1 MGTRQLWQLPVFI
14 GSICFLTLLYSREK
28 LIHVHMDDLH
38 KLILYLFRFGVNY
51 SVVVADGLAPFVGK
65 RNGQLLFQVIQH
77 QYRQTAALYL
87 LRIGVKDFLFKM
99 EALVAE
105 LGGTGA
111 DGNPV
116 RAFYLGKELNFYLHY
131 ENSIPIPVKAFA
143 NSGNIIRLTRVVEL
157 KIYGIVH
164 VPELV
169 NVVETYL
176 QRHHIVKA

>member
-1 MGTRQLWQLPVFI
+1 M
-14 GSICFLTLLYSREK
+14 K
-28 LIHVHMDDLH
+28 
-38 KLILYLFRFGVNY
+38 
-51 SVVVADGLAPFVGK
+51 
-65 RNGQLLFQVIQH
+65 
-77 QYRQTAALYL
+77 
-87 LRIGVKDFLFKM
+87 
-99 EALVAE
+99 ALVAE

-131 ENSIPIPVKAFA
+131 ENSIPILVKASA

-157 KIYGIVH
+157 KIYGVVH

-176 QRHHIVKA
+176 QRHHIVKLVISFFCHLIKPNLYKSATKLHNKKQKSVKTLRFSLFWRKNCFKSKLFRTKIPQLQKNVVTLYRNSETK